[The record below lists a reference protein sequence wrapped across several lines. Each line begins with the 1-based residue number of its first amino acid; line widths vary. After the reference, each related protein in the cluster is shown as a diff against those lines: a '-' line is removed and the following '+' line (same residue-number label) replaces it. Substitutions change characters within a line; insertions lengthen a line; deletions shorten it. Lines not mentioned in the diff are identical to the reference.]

1 MPSTM
6 VWTKLESQ
14 NEHWGAED
22 EYTEEQLLDSKARLQ
37 RSLKRARRWMLV
49 LGLLSFVLAAVLLAP
64 SWIRG
69 RRWDD
74 GKRIF
79 DASAARKE
87 VVFDEEPMYMAQNS
101 DAAWEAL
108 TPSHGLVN
116 IPSANGTRTVYGVS
130 MYHQLHCLNNIRK
143 FFWTTQVEDKP
154 TDDVHSAHVA
164 DIVHIVHC
172 FDYIRQGIMCAG
184 DTTLES
190 PARRVPLAAE
200 NARSPIDGSGISH
213 SCADYGAIEAYMQT
227 HGAYPKEL

>member
-1 MPSTM
+1 
-6 VWTKLESQ
+6 
-14 NEHWGAED
+14 
-22 EYTEEQLLDSKARLQ
+22 
-37 RSLKRARRWMLV
+37 
-49 LGLLSFVLAAVLLAP
+49 
-64 SWIRG
+64 
-69 RRWDD
+69 
-74 GKRIF
+74 
-79 DASAARKE
+79 
-87 VVFDEEPMYMAQNS
+87 MAQNS

-108 TPSHGLVN
+108 TPVRTSSNKCTAGESQTLITRLQSHGLVN

-213 SCADYGAIEAYMQT
+213 SCADYVSNLGRCDLNRLTSESA
-227 HGAYPKEL
+227 